1 MTINHVQE
9 RLINEL
15 IIYAQKKYPEIQ
27 LQKIVEFPSDSNHIW
42 GIVSGIDW
50 DNDDKV
56 MDFTEYVSYK
66 QDDFLVEYGYP
77 IALMPVPVDAF
88 LS

>member
-1 MTINHVQE
+1 MTLNHVQE

-15 IIYAQKKYPEIQ
+15 VIYAQKKYPEIQ
-27 LQKIVEFPSDSNHIW
+27 LKKIVESPGDSNHIW

-66 QDDFLVEYGYP
+66 QDDFLVGYGYP

-88 LS
+88 P

>member
-1 MTINHVQE
+1 MH
-9 RLINEL
+9 
-15 IIYAQKKYPEIQ
+15 KKISGNTAK
-27 LQKIVEFPSDSNHIW
+27 KIVESPGDSNHIW

-88 LS
+88 P